1 MSVSHRLLI
10 TLAVLFVTLTTGC
23 ERYAVTLNE
32 RPIYTPETVYSGYR
46 IADPAL
52 ASCVKQALTEKKIE
66 QPEQL
71 LALNCSYAGVSQLT
85 GIEVFSKLKTV
96 NLSNNQLSD
105 IKPLMFLG
113 NLQQVNL
120 NDNPAINC
128 TDVATLKGL
137 LEDGGL
143 QANACQ

>member
-1 MSVSHRLLI
+1 MSVSHRLTI
-10 TLAVLFVTLTTGC
+10 TLTVLFAVLATGC

-32 RPIYTPETVYSGYR
+32 RPVYTPESVYSGYR
-46 IADPAL
+46 IADRAL
-52 ASCVKQALTEKKIE
+52 ASCIKQAVTEKKIK

-71 LALNCSYAGVSQLT
+71 LALNCSHAGVSQLN

-105 IKPLMFLG
+105 IKPLLFLG

-120 NDNPAINC
+120 NDNPAVNC
-128 TDVATLKGL
+128 VDIATLRDL
-137 LEDGGL
+137 LGDGNL